1 MTEPIGQATHEH
13 IINLLLEHRADTIKR
28 LEVGEK
34 RMTSIEAELLMN
46 TEITREIRDAVT
58 AGKMM
63 SRLIRWV
70 GGIAAAGAAIW
81 AAAVTIMGGGKPP
94 SPV

>member
-34 RMTSIEAELLMN
+34 RMTNIEAELLMN
-46 TEITREIRDAVT
+46 TEITKQIRDAVT
-58 AGKMM
+58 AGKVM
-63 SRLIRWV
+63 SRVIRWA
-70 GGIAAAGAAIW
+70 GGIAAAGAAVW
-81 AAAVTIMGGGKPP
+81 AAVITVSGRPP
-94 SPV
+94 TPPV